1 MPKLDLV
8 VLQACHSE
16 VIGSVFQKYCASH
29 VICINQDKPVL
40 DVASIE
46 FTRNLYKNLFN
57 GELICNAFDNAVE
70 QAKVVLG
77 RD

>member
-16 VIGSVFQKYCASH
+16 VIGNVFQKYYASH
-29 VICINQDKPVL
+29 VICIHQDKPVL
-40 DVASIE
+40 DVASIK
-46 FTRNLYKNLFN
+46 FTHNLYKNLFN
-57 GELICNAFDNAVE
+57 GELICNAFYNAVE